1 MDQRQLRA
9 TLEERLGQWD
19 WSLGLAKR
27 EIIDRLD
34 DDDPLRGAVEQSLTE
49 ATYFSA
55 QDVLST
61 LSDEQ
66 FDALAA
72 LWRSQQNGYLGV
84 AGAEPTS
91 ADAEPAEAATG
102 ATAQVRQAVG
112 QAAHVVSER
121 AQAAGQRAS
130 SVAGQAR
137 DSVASVASGTAAQG
151 SAVLTAVPE
160 RVKQTASQARDQV
173 ISIRTRD
180 VSSAPAAPSGGARD
194 ILSLAT
200 GSLNRQPAKAMMIA
214 IASLTIGAATGLI
227 GWIAR
232 NVLHDDA
239 LAVRTERLGPLLIG
253 FWSAIFTLNL
263 ADAWRQAQ
271 QAISPVGEQAAS
283 ANVPATWS
291 GFGSTG
297 GRQTASEA
305 ADPTDE
311 FPTVGL

>member
-9 TLEERLGQWD
+9 TLEERLGRWD

-27 EIIDRLD
+27 EISDRLD

-66 FDALAA
+66 FDVLAVH
-72 LWRSQQNGYLGV
+72 WRSQQNGYVSV
-84 AGAEPTS
+84 AGT
-91 ADAEPAEAATG
+91 EPAEVATG
-102 ATAQVRQAVG
+102 AAAQVRQAVG

-180 VSSAPAAPSGGARD
+180 TSSAPAAPSGGARD

-200 GSLNRQPAKAMMIA
+200 GSPNRQPAKAMMIA

-271 QAISPVGEQAAS
+271 QAISPVGERPAS
-283 ANVPATWS
+283 ANAPSTWS
-291 GFGSTG
+291 GFAATG

-305 ADPTDE
+305 TDPTDE